1 VARRERAAD
10 FAPLRFAFRAD
21 VRRTLALPSRR
32 DFADRALLD
41 LPLLLLPRVF
51 TEERREVLVFLR
63 DVDAFLR
70 PLAGRFGFDFAFE
83 RERGALRK
91 PIAFFA
97 VAPIGLP
104 VAAALPA
111 IAPITPP
118 TTAPTGPPTLPST
131 APAAAPAAGLEI
143 GGMAMFSFD
152 CCSLDVEFS
161 VDSSAISSP
170 GLMFKLRSHYRHL
183 TAASRKG
190 INKKRPTCESGRFS
204 MEYKFGLAG
213 SAIAAAITTA
223 TAAATTVATATSATT
238 AATVTTTTAALRAS
252 FARTRFVHGQSATF
266 HGFAIKLGNGILCFL
281 FRRHGHKS
289 EATRLA
295 CEFILHKHDILHS
308 TSLCEEILKVGF
320 RRIER
325 KISNV

>member
-1 VARRERAAD
+1 
-10 FAPLRFAFRAD
+10 
-21 VRRTLALPSRR
+21 
-32 DFADRALLD
+32 
-41 LPLLLLPRVF
+41 
-51 TEERREVLVFLR
+51 
-63 DVDAFLR
+63 
-70 PLAGRFGFDFAFE
+70 
-83 RERGALRK
+83 
-91 PIAFFA
+91 
-97 VAPIGLP
+97 
-104 VAAALPA
+104 
-111 IAPITPP
+111 
-118 TTAPTGPPTLPST
+118 
-131 APAAAPAAGLEI
+131 
-143 GGMAMFSFD
+143 
-152 CCSLDVEFS
+152 
-161 VDSSAISSP
+161 
-170 GLMFKLRSHYRHL
+170 
-183 TAASRKG
+183 
-190 INKKRPTCESGRFS
+190 

-213 SAIAAAITTA
+213 SAIAAAITT
-223 TAAATTVATATSATT
+223 TTTTTTATTVATATATT

>member
-1 VARRERAAD
+1 
-10 FAPLRFAFRAD
+10 
-21 VRRTLALPSRR
+21 LPPRR
-32 DFADRALLD
+32 DFADRARRALLD
-41 LPLLLLPRVF
+41 LPPLLLPRRL
-51 TEERREVLVFLR
+51 TDARREVLLFLR
-63 DVDAFLR
+63 DGDAFLR
-70 PLAGRFGFDFAFE
+70 PLAGRFGFE
-83 RERGALRK
+83 RDRRLTRK

-97 VAPIGLP
+97 VALMGSP

-118 TTAPTGPPTLPST
+118 TTAPSGPPTLPIT

-143 GGMAMFSFD
+143 GGMTIFSFG
-152 CCSLDVEFS
+152 CGCSLNVEFS

-170 GLMFKLRSHYRHL
+170 GLMFKLRSHYRRI
-183 TAASRKG
+183 TAASREG
-190 INKKRPTCESGRFS
+190 IYGEQKRPTCESGRFS
-204 MEYKFGLAG
+204 KKYRFVLAR
-213 SAIAAAITTA
+213 SAIAAAITAATGTSTTTAAVATASAAAAAITA
-223 TAAATTVATATSATT
+223 TAATPS
-238 AATVTTTTAALRAS
+238 LRAS
-252 FARTRFVHGQSATF
+252 FARTRLVYGKSTTF
-266 HGFAIKLGNGILCFL
+266 NGFAIELGDGILRFL
-281 FRRHGHKS
+281 FRRHSHKS

>member
-1 VARRERAAD
+1 M
-10 FAPLRFAFRAD
+10 
-21 VRRTLALPSRR
+21 
-32 DFADRALLD
+32 
-41 LPLLLLPRVF
+41 
-51 TEERREVLVFLR
+51 
-63 DVDAFLR
+63 
-70 PLAGRFGFDFAFE
+70 
-83 RERGALRK
+83 
-91 PIAFFA
+91 
-97 VAPIGLP
+97 
-104 VAAALPA
+104 
-111 IAPITPP
+111 PP
-118 TTAPTGPPTLPST
+118 TSAPTGPPTLPST

-143 GGMAMFSFD
+143 GGMVMFSFD
-152 CCSLDVEFS
+152 CCCSLDVEFS

-170 GLMFKLRSHYRHL
+170 GLMFKLRSHHRHL

-190 INKKRPTCESGRFS
+190 INKKRPACESGRFS
-204 MEYKFGLAG
+204 MEYKFGSAG
-213 SAIAAAITTA
+213 SAIAAAVTTAATTA
-223 TAAATTVATATSATT
+223 TAASS
-238 AATVTTTTAALRAS
+238 LRAS

-308 TSLCEEILKVGF
+308 TILREEILKVGF